1 MSTHIHIDRQAELA
15 AFEELLAGSCAENI
29 LLIQALP
36 GRGKTWLV
44 MEYQKLARQRGTPC
58 AVVDLRVTGPR
69 VSDVMATLGE
79 EWGWEHFEGFRASV
93 ASAGRAAH
101 QVDLRGILQI
111 GRPQIQVVLAAESE
125 HERRERLR
133 WLTDALMADVRSW
146 LSGSRPRAV
155 LIVDTYNPKGVPDT
169 VGPEL
174 QEWLEGVLLP
184 HARRTPGLVMVIAG
198 QQVPAASAAWESCC
212 RRLELGPLNNP
223 DDWMEFV
230 HRLGARVSREIVAAY
245 CHTCQGEPLTIA
257 THLSM
262 LRTFGGGT

>member
-15 AFEELLAGSCAENI
+15 TFEELVVGSCNENI
-29 LLIQALP
+29 LLIQAPP

-44 MEYQKLARQRGTPC
+44 TEYQKLARQRGLPC
-58 AVVDLRVTGPR
+58 AVVDLRWSETG

-93 ASAGRAAH
+93 AGAGRAAV

-125 HERRERLR
+125 HERRERRRL
-133 WLTDALMADVRSW
+133 LTDALMADVRGW
-146 LSGSRPRAV
+146 LSHPTRRAV
-155 LIVDTYNPKGVPDT
+155 LIVDTYNPAGTPKT

-174 QEWLEGVLLP
+174 QEWLEAVLLP
-184 HARRTPGLVMVIAG
+184 HARRTPGLVMVVAG
-198 QQVPAASAAWESCC
+198 QQIPTASAAWENCC
-212 RRLELGPLNNP
+212 RRLELGPLSNP

-230 HRLGARVSREIVAAY
+230 QRLGAQVSREIVAAY
-245 CHTCQGEPLTIA
+245 CHSCQGEPLTIA

-262 LRTFGGGT
+262 LRTFGGGG